1 MMEIFEKGARGPVLF
16 IFWKIPHPCDR
27 LVEKLCHLATI
38 PQPHATSSPA
48 SARWMSA
55 RVSGTP

>member
-1 MMEIFEKGARGPVLF
+1 
-16 IFWKIPHPCDR
+16 
-27 LVEKLCHLATI
+27 LATI